1 MAKKSK
7 EIDNL
12 TLDVL
17 AAEKAGMSYGQ
28 YKAMTRESKEK
39 AAEFTKTV
47 FEQLPV
53 EEEYD
58 WYDICVVCGARFRK
72 RTWNQKTCSEQCR
85 ITWNKDY
92 ARNYQRNKPVIIH
105 HE

>member
-1 MAKKSK
+1 MSKTSK

-28 YKAMTRESKEK
+28 YKAMTRDSAKKAEAFEK
-39 AAEFTKTV
+39 RV

-58 WYDICVVCGARFRK
+58 WQDACVVCGARFRK
-72 RTWNQKTCSEQCR
+72 RVWCQKTCSEECR
-85 ITWNKDY
+85 ITWNRDY
-92 ARNYQRNKPVIIH
+92 ARNHQRNKAATIH